1 MLDDVES
8 ILGEPD
14 GKYFTDVLN
23 PSTVNAYEYE
33 FGDGDRNDVLY
44 FTYDGKLRAYKEYGK
59 ILVSRR

>member
-1 MLDDVES
+1 MLDDVER

-14 GKYFTDVLN
+14 GKYFTDALN

-44 FTYDGKLRAYKEYGK
+44 IPYKPSACRHK
-59 ILVSRR
+59 